1 MFKFYFNK
9 SLSSLKLVY
18 FLALATTCVMNLKNA
33 SATICSLSECKNP
46 VKTEVLAMF
55 SRSIAIACLL
65 CRITIMYKSKSDFPD
80 YVKKV
85 EDYELYFPVNI
96 SQKRHIRFIAMAIIS
111 SYIVII
117 LPINVLRIYLIYT
130 NYGKIHTMFFYTMMY
145 VHNWSICTTEIHF
158 IVRCVGLYQKFQSI
172 NEEMAALRLKT
183 IAGNR
188 FPVVLR
194 QGERRGHDNALF
206 IGLDTLGSGSPLSV
220 SSNGYQPADR
230 VELLRMKHQ
239 FVRGTV
245 VELNDLYGIQ
255 LGLSICLLFIMTLF
269 DIYGEV
275 SVESNVTK
283 THVLLYGWLLQY
295 SFRFC
300 VIVLTSHVTTTQAHR
315 PKMIITDINN
325 RYADNSTKKEL
336 ELFLCQLSSRPVEF
350 TICDLF
356 TLNIR
361 LITSALVAGTTYLIL
376 LLQFH

>member
-9 SLSSLKLVY
+9 LLFSLKLVY
-18 FLALATTCVMNLKNA
+18 FVALAMTCLMNIKNA
-33 SATICSLSECKNP
+33 SATVCSLSECKNS

-65 CRITIMYKSKSDFPD
+65 SRITIMYKSKSDFPN

-85 EDYELYFPVNI
+85 EEYELYFPVNI
-96 SQKRHIRFIAMAIIS
+96 SQKRHLRFISIAIIFA
-111 SYIVII
+111 YIVII
-117 LPINVLRIYLIYT
+117 LPINILRIYLIYS
-130 NYGKIHTMFFYTMMY
+130 NFGKINTMIFYIMMY
-145 VHNWSICTTEIHF
+145 LHNWSICSTEIHF
-158 IVRCVGLYQKFQSI
+158 IVRCIGLYQKFQSI
-172 NEEMAALRLKT
+172 NEEMATLKLKNIVT
-183 IAGNR
+183 NKY
-188 FPVVLR
+188 PVVL
-194 QGERRGHDNALF
+194 QSERHSYNNTLF
-206 IGLDTLGSGSPLSV
+206 IGLESHGGSPLSIFNV
-220 SSNGYQPADR
+220 QQPANH

-239 FVRGTV
+239 FVRGIV

-269 DIYGEV
+269 DIYGEM

-283 THVLLYGWLLQY
+283 THVLFYGWLLQY

-315 PKMIITDINN
+315 PKTIITDIRSRHTDNN
-325 RYADNSTKKEL
+325 TKKEL
-336 ELFLCQLSSRPVEF
+336 QLFLSQLSSRPVEF
-350 TICDLF
+350 TTCDLF

-361 LITSALVAGTTYLIL
+361 LITSAFVAGTTFLIL